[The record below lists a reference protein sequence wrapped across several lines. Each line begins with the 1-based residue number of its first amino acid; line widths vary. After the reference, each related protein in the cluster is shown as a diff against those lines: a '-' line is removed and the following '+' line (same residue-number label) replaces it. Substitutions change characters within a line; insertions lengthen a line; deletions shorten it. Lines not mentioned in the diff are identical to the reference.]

1 VSFTGNK
8 TVKIKL
14 KKGKYT
20 YYCAPHASTMR
31 GSFTV
36 K

>member
-1 VSFTGNK
+1 VR
-8 TVKIKL
+8 L

-20 YYCAPHASTMR
+20 YVCDPHASTMH

-36 K
+36 T